1 MKYIYIA
8 NWKMY
13 LSFSESINFCLQNYN
28 SLKKLSHNADIII
41 CPSFVA
47 LTSIIEIF
55 KNSTIAVGAQ
65 NCSEYISGPY
75 TGEVSAQT
83 LTQAGVR
90 YCIVGHSERRIHY
103 GETSDII
110 TQKIALLYEHS
121 IQPII
126 CIGETEKEYHNK
138 TTFTALA
145 QQLESIISAIQHN
158 NNHIII
164 AYEPI
169 GSIGTDIIPEQ
180 HHLQEVFIWL
190 TEWLTTHLPDNSIQ
204 LLYGG
209 SVNSTNIKQLKKIP
223 HINGFLIGKASTDF
237 ESFAKIII

>member
-8 NWKMY
+8 NWKMHI
-13 LSFSESINFCLQNYN
+13 SFSESINFCLQNYDN
-28 SLKKLSHNADIII
+28 LKKLSHNADIII

-47 LTSIIEIF
+47 LAPIIEIF
-55 KNSTIAVGAQ
+55 KESTIAIGAQ

-83 LTQAGVR
+83 LTQAGVT

-103 GETSDII
+103 KETSDII
-110 TQKIALLYEHS
+110 TQKIALLYQQA

-126 CIGETEKEYHNK
+126 CIGETKKEYHDK
-138 TTFTALA
+138 TTFTVLA
-145 QQLESIISAIQHN
+145 QQLKSIINAIQHN

-169 GSIGTDIIPEQ
+169 WSIGTGIIPEQ
-180 HHLQEVFIWL
+180 QHLQEIFIWL
-190 TEWLTTHLPDNSIQ
+190 TEWFAIHLPDNSIQ

-209 SVNSTNIKQLKKIP
+209 SVNPTNISQLKNIP
-223 HINGFLIGKASTDF
+223 HINGFLIGKASTEF
-237 ESFAKIII
+237 ENFAKIIT

>member
-1 MKYIYIA
+1 MNYMYVA

-13 LSFSESINFCLQNYN
+13 LSFNESITFCLQHYDT
-28 SLKKLSHNADIII
+28 LKKLSHNANIII

-47 LTSIIEIF
+47 LTPIIEIF

-65 NCSEYISGPY
+65 NCSEYLSGPY

-83 LTQAGVR
+83 LTQAGVT

-110 TQKIALLYEHS
+110 TQKIALIYQHA

-126 CIGETEKEYHNK
+126 CIGETEKEYRDK
-138 TTFTALA
+138 ITFTVLA
-145 QQLESIISAIQHN
+145 QQLESITNAIQHN

-169 GSIGTDIIPEQ
+169 WSIGTGIIPEQ
-180 HHLQEVFIWL
+180 HHLQEIFIWL
-190 TEWLTTHLPDNSIQ
+190 TEWLTTHLPNNSIQ

-209 SVNSTNIKQLKKIP
+209 SVNPTNIGQLKNIP

-237 ESFAKIII
+237 ESFAKIIT